1 MEKQDLVLVT
11 GATGFIGGALARLLV
26 SRGVR
31 VRALVRASSRRDNI
45 SPLCEL
51 AEGDITDA
59 ASVRAAMQGVSR
71 VFHVAAHYRLWTP
84 DPAQVFDIN
93 VRGTETVMREAL
105 RAGVE
110 RIVHTSSVATLA
122 VANGQFCTEAS
133 RLDPEKAIG
142 AYKQSK
148 IMSERLVERMIETE
162 GLPAVIVCPAA
173 PLGPGDVKP
182 TPTGRIV
189 CEALRGG
196 MPAYVETGLN
206 IVHVDDVAAGHSA
219 AMERG
224 RIGERYIL
232 GGENLT
238 LCNLLTEIARI
249 TGGAPPRFKLPAGP
263 LMPLAYVNEWGA
275 RIFGYEP
282 FLHRESLRMS
292 RTRMFF
298 DDRKA
303 RGELGYV
310 TRPAQLAIADAVDW
324 FRQPALVRGLET
336 AGFSSPSSPDSPRRS
351 ASL

>member
-11 GATGFIGGALARLLV
+11 GATGFIGGALTRLLV

-31 VRALVRASSRRDNI
+31 VRALARASSPRDNI
-45 SPLCEL
+45 PSLCEL
-51 AEGDITDA
+51 VEGDITDA
-59 ASVRAAMQGVSR
+59 TSVRAAMRGASR
-71 VFHVAAHYRLWTP
+71 VFHVAALYRLWAP
-84 DPAQVFDIN
+84 DPAPFFDVN
-93 VRGTETVMREAL
+93 VRGTEIVMREAL

-122 VANGQFCTEAS
+122 VANGQICTETS

-148 IMSERLVERMIETE
+148 IMSERLVERMIQTE

-173 PLGPGDVKP
+173 PLGAGDVKP

-206 IVHVDDVAAGHSA
+206 IVHVDDVAAGHIA
-219 AMERG
+219 AMENG
-224 RIGERYIL
+224 SIGERYIL
-232 GGENLT
+232 GGETLT

-249 TGGAPPRFKLPAGP
+249 AGGAPPRFKLPAGP
-263 LMPLAYVNEWGA
+263 LMPLACVNEWGA

-282 FLHRESLRMS
+282 FLHCDSLRMS
-292 RTRMFF
+292 HTRMFF

-303 RGELGYV
+303 RAEIGYV
-310 TRPAQLAIADAVDW
+310 TRPASLAIQDAVEW
-324 FRQPALVRGLET
+324 FRQPARTRSVRTVDLN
-336 AGFSSPSSPDSPRRS
+336 SPSSPDSPRRS
-351 ASL
+351 VSL

>member
-1 MEKQDLVLVT
+1 MRQQDLVLVT
-11 GATGFIGGALARLLV
+11 GASGFIGGALARLLIA
-26 SRGVR
+26 RGFH
-31 VRALVRASSRRDNI
+31 VRALARASSPRDNI
-45 SPLCEL
+45 PARCEL
-51 AEGDITDA
+51 AVGDITDA

-71 VFHVAAHYRLWTP
+71 VFHVAAHYRLWAP
-84 DPAQVFDIN
+84 DPAPVFDVN
-93 VRGTETVMREAL
+93 VRGTEIVMREAL

-122 VANGQFCTEAS
+122 AANGHVCTETH

-148 IMSERLVERMIETE
+148 ILSERLVERMIEEE
-162 GLPAVIVCPAA
+162 GLPAIIVCPAA
-173 PLGPGDVKP
+173 PLGPGDIKP

-189 CEALRGG
+189 SEAIRGA

-206 IVHVDDVAAGHSA
+206 IVHVDDVAAGHLA

-238 LCNLLTEIARI
+238 LCDLLTEIARI
-249 TGGAPPRFKLPAGP
+249 TGRAPPRFKLPAGP
-263 LMPLAYVNEWGA
+263 LMPLAQINEWGA
-275 RIFGYEP
+275 RVFGYEP
-282 FLHRESLRMS
+282 FLHRDSLRMS

-303 RGELGYV
+303 REELGYA

-324 FRQPALVRGLET
+324 FRQPAPLRSLET
-336 AGFSSPSSPDSPRRS
+336 ASSQ
-351 ASL
+351 